1 MTHLKDLHIKI
12 IACVLGCVLHVY
24 VTSLKRKEKKK
35 KNLPEKEGANYY
47 IFM

>member
-1 MTHLKDLHIKI
+1 MRLTCICNLPEK
-12 IACVLGCVLHVY
+12 
-24 VTSLKRKEKKK
+24 KRKEKK